1 MYLRYHA
8 GRTIRHGASAVLEAA
23 LVVAIAGALV
33 FGFAVAAG
41 VDPGGAGAALAGKG
55 KPGLATVSS
64 SIQLDAGSDLR
75 LGGTVTFSTTA
86 VDLNG
91 GEYPLLYVACYAEA
105 NGNIVYGQLDHP
117 NVTFVLGGG
126 SSDWWTVGGSAD
138 CKAWLYAYGGKSRGY
153 DTIRELAGPIQFSAG
168 G

>member
-1 MYLRYHA
+1 MYLRYQA
-8 GRTIRHGASAVLEAA
+8 GRSIRHGASAVLEAA
-23 LVVAIAGALV
+23 LVVAIVGALA
-33 FGFAVAAG
+33 FGLAVVTG
-41 VDPGGAGAALAGKG
+41 NGPGGADSALAGKG
-55 KPGLATVSS
+55 KPGVATASS

-75 LGGTVTFSTTA
+75 LGGKVTFSTTA
-86 VDLNG
+86 AGLGG

-117 NVTFVLGGG
+117 DVTFVLGGG
-126 SSDWWTVGGSAD
+126 SSDWWKVGGSAD
-138 CKAWLYAYGGKSRGY
+138 CKAWLMAYGGKSKGY